1 MLKSSK
7 LNYFEN
13 RATNAAIESFHSK
26 LKLFRQRTIGIVDK
40 NFFCKNKETNRYK
53 NYQERFVKRNTV
65 ALKNIYLVLQ
75 FSDTASN
82 HCKTSDNMQ
91 HE

>member
-13 RATNAAIESFHSK
+13 RATNVAIESFHSK

-40 NFFCKNKETNRYK
+40 IFSLKIR
-53 NYQERFVKRNTV
+53 KRT
-65 ALKNIYLVLQ
+65 
-75 FSDTASN
+75 DT
-82 HCKTSDNMQ
+82 KII
-91 HE
+91 